1 MEERDTYVVSLVLL
15 GKHSWNDGMG
25 LKSGAAGSA
34 VGRLRPTPF
43 TEEDGTVAVMV
54 TFKEP
59 SLARRSTWGAWCASE
74 LVPFRKLDFAE
85 ASSCGLLAT
94 TPWATRAAV
103 VPLVIAIAMLSL
115 SLPPCK
121 HHNPNNS
128 TTTST

>member
-74 LVPFRKLDFAE
+74 LVPFRKLDFA
-85 ASSCGLLAT
+85 
-94 TPWATRAAV
+94 
-103 VPLVIAIAMLSL
+103 
-115 SLPPCK
+115 
-121 HHNPNNS
+121 
-128 TTTST
+128 